1 METANRFKECREKT
15 QYTQKQVALLIGVKP
30 PQLSKWESG
39 TGRPSRENCIKLAQ
53 LYGVTIDYLL
63 GNEQEQVVS
72 TSDDWDVE
80 AAFSDPDDDSIRIMA
95 RGMGRMSPENR
106 QKLLDVA
113 RTLFAEDF
121 DEKGNKK

>member
-1 METANRFKECREKT
+1 MRLKEIREARGITQRQAAIDLNMSPTVYNRYEKGLREPSNVVLIAIANYF
-15 QYTQKQVALLIGVKP
+15 
-30 PQLSKWESG
+30 
-39 TGRPSRENCIKLAQ
+39 N
-53 LYGVTIDYLL
+53 VTIDELL
-63 GNEQEQVVS
+63 GREKV
-72 TSDDWDVE
+72 TSQDNWDVE

-113 RTLFAEDF
+113 RTLFKEDF